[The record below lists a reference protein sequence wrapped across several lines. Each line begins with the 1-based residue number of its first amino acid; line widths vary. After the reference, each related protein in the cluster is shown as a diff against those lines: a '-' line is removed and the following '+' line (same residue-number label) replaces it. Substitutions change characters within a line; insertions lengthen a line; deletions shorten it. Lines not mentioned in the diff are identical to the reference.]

1 MPLCLLSFCIYL
13 FIWESSVIWTV
24 ICSLNTFRFSGLY
37 SFYSNLLFK
46 LSYDAGLLV
55 CSYLLFLFHRTGFS
69 LSNQV
74 PINVSSENL
83 ILFFKKGFSLSLNPK
98 IVSPRLCIE

>member
-1 MPLCLLSFCIYL
+1 MAFIHFIPIY
-13 FIWESSVIWTV
+13 SSNY
-24 ICSLNTFRFSGLY
+24 LA
-37 SFYSNLLFK
+37 
-46 LSYDAGLLV
+46 DAGLLV